1 MRYLKKIIS
10 LFTIALLLIT
20 SVSAQQAIQAD
31 IKSLLNVRIVTTLT
45 NNKLVLWKDAL
56 DGGESGMATMS
67 AAKSLADP
75 NPRAL
80 PDDGIFHAD
89 DTRPFVVLNYTN
101 ADSLGFQA
109 RRSLSTDT
117 FSIVIPERNC
127 EKVFLWCMSGN
138 GSSTLDFQLIYSD
151 KTTEECQRV
160 LPDWYNEILPND
172 KNLCYLAKNMGKWD
186 KTNKLMEADHHY
198 IHGIILHPNTE
209 RKLQKIVVMKK
220 ATAGVLTL
228 WGVTMQSEAAK
239 LAQTPPMGWM
249 TWYTFI
255 DKIDEK
261 LIMEVADSMVS
272 TGLRDAGYRTL
283 HLDDGWMADKRDSLG
298 RQYANKERFPH
309 GMKYLADY
317 AHKRGL
323 KLGIYS
329 SAGVKTCAGYPGSYN
344 HEEIDAQTYADWGI
358 DFLKFDACGDMG
370 NSSVKELNYKMT
382 NALKKTGRSILFEI
396 CIFGSDQ
403 THLWGGEI
411 ANMWRTG
418 GDIVTFIDKNPE
430 VTYKNWL
437 ENLSQVI
444 GKEASAGPGHWNDP
458 DNLIVGYPRFNK
470 QTFEEQ
476 KAQFSFWAL
485 VAAPM
490 ITCADVRN
498 MTPEIKSILLNK
510 EVIAIS
516 QDKAGKQG
524 RRIISEETQEIWMKN
539 LGDGSI
545 AIILFNKKETTSE
558 LTFKLS
564 DINQKGNY
572 VVHDLWQHADKG
584 LINGSYRVKVAPH
597 GVALIKLI
605 KK

>member
-1 MRYLKKIIS
+1 MRIIKNS
-10 LFTIALLLIT
+10 SFVIFAIIFFQNIA
-20 SVSAQQAIQAD
+20 VAQEIIQVD
-31 IKSLLNVRIVTTLT
+31 IKSILNVRIVTTLT
-45 NNKLVLWKDAL
+45 NNRIALWNDAL

-75 NPRAL
+75 NPKAL

-109 RRSLSTDT
+109 RRSLATDT
-117 FSIVIPERNC
+117 FSIVTPERNC

-138 GSSTLDFQLIYSD
+138 GPSTLDFQLIYSD
-151 KTTEECQRV
+151 KSIEECQRI
-160 LPDWYNEILPND
+160 LPDWYNEITQED

-186 KTNKLMEADHHY
+186 RTNKLMEADHHY
-198 IHGIILHPNTE
+198 IHGIILYPNTA
-209 RKLQKIVVMKK
+209 KILQKIVVMKK
-220 ATAGVLTL
+220 AKAGVLTL
-228 WGVTMQSEAAK
+228 LGVTMQSKAAK

-255 DKIDEK
+255 DKINEK

-272 TGLRDAGYRTL
+272 TGLRDAGYKTL
-283 HLDDGWMADKRDSLG
+283 HLDDGWMAKTRDKQG
-298 RQYANKERFPH
+298 RQYADSSRFPH

-317 AHKRGL
+317 VHSRGL
-323 KLGIYS
+323 KIGIYS
-329 SAGVKTCAGYPGSYN
+329 SAGVETCAGYPGSYN
-344 HEEIDAQTYADWGI
+344 HEKIDAQTYADWGI
-358 DFLKFDACGDMG
+358 DFLKFDACGDME

-382 NALKKTGRSILFEI
+382 NALKKTGRSILYEI
-396 CIFGSDQ
+396 CIFGSDK

-418 GDIVTFIDKNPE
+418 GDIVTYIDKNPE

-437 ENLSQVI
+437 GNLSQVI

-458 DNLIVGYPRFNK
+458 DNLIVGYPRLNR

-498 MTPEIKSILLNK
+498 MTPDIKSILLNK
-510 EVIAIS
+510 EVIAVS
-516 QDKAGKQG
+516 QNIAGKQG
-524 RRIISEETQEIWMKN
+524 KPIISDKNHEIWMRN
-539 LGDGSI
+539 LNDGSK
-545 AIILFNKKETTSE
+545 AVILFNKNEAEAKIT
-558 LTFKLS
+558 LPFDRIGVKGKAMIR
-564 DINQKGNY
+564 DIWK
-572 VVHDLWQHADKG
+572 HRDLADTEK
-584 LINGSYRVKVAPH
+584 SFTAQVPPH
-597 GVALIKLI
+597 GVVMVKISQK
-605 KK
+605 